1 MSYLT
6 VKSRTVDGTLVVYI
20 DGYLNSLLGE
30 EVERVVQDFLDGG
43 GRRVLLNFGGTRLI
57 NSIGISI
64 VIGIVE
70 KVNERQG
77 VLAFCSLS
85 RINRELFQMTGVAPY
100 FKAFDTEDTALAAL
114 QGTR

>member
-6 VKSRTVDGTLVVYI
+6 VRSRTVGDALVVYI

-30 EVERVVQDFLDGG
+30 EVERLVQEYLDIG
-43 GRRVLLNFGGTRLI
+43 GRRVILDFGGTRLI

-70 KVNERQG
+70 KIGDRHG
-77 VLAFCSLS
+77 VLAFSSLS
-85 RINRELFQMTGVAPY
+85 RIHQELFQMTGVAPY
-100 FKAFDTEDTALAAL
+100 FRAFDSEEEALASFRGPA
-114 QGTR
+114 